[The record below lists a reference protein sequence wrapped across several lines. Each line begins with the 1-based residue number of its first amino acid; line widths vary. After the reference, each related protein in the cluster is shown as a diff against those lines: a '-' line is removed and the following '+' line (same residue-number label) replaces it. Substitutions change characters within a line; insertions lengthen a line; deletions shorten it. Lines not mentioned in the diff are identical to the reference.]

1 MDSRTQ
7 TNTYFNIKV
16 TKIICFIPHYSS
28 ICMSNLS
35 EHFSTIIN
43 YITLE
48 LMLMEKENRR
58 KREVYEG
65 PSDFYK
71 IIDVRENQ
79 EPPLGVTASS
89 NIGGYSGQVI

>member
-1 MDSRTQ
+1 
-7 TNTYFNIKV
+7 
-16 TKIICFIPHYSS
+16 
-28 ICMSNLS
+28 
-35 EHFSTIIN
+35 
-43 YITLE
+43 
-48 LMLMEKENRR
+48 MEKENRR